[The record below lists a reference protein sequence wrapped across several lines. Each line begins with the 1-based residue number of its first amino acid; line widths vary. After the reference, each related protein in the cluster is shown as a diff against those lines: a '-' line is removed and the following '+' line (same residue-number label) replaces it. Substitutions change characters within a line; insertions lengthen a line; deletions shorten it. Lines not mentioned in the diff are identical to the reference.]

1 MLDFR
6 KMRYPVIAALAAVMS
21 SVAACDSLDV
31 DPGISL
37 AESSVSS
44 DAGHTTVDVSASG
57 KWALSLY
64 YPDGS
69 ESWASLTSP
78 EGRGSKDG
86 IFLSYEANP
95 SETNRSLRVILTT
108 GNMDYAVSFTQ
119 LGKSEDDDP
128 VLDPDPDPAP
138 DPKWLELPAL
148 RQNGTCHFYYHD
160 MKLPNGSSCRNY
172 SFLWDKENLVAHWVA
187 YPLNSSLIGSGS
199 RTNEWDYDPKVPRE
213 DQPELFRG
221 YRSGKDRGHQ
231 IPSGDRLNYNANVQT
246 FYFTNMTPQIGGGFN
261 QSIWANFEEKVR
273 DWAKSSDTLYVVT
286 GCMLEN
292 SLGVVYDN
300 AGKAVTIPGS
310 YFKALLWYNPA
321 STQSFGQ
328 WTAAGFWFEHRSYSG
343 NDITDEIRMSVDE
356 LEEITGMDFF
366 VNLPAKIGQANADSI
381 EAADP
386 DDISFWN

>member
-128 VLDPDPDPAP
+128 VPDPDPDPAP

-148 RQNGTCHFYYHD
+148 RQSSTCHFYYHD
-160 MKLPNGSSCRNY
+160 MTLPDKSSCRNY

-187 YPLNSSLIGSGS
+187 YPLNKNLKGSGD
-199 RTNEWDYDPKVPRE
+199 RTNAWGYDPLVPKDE
-213 DQPELFRG
+213 QPVIFEPYDYG
-221 YRSGKDRGHQ
+221 YQRGHQ
-231 IPSGDRLNYNANVQT
+231 IPSADRYVGNSNEQT
-246 FYFTNMTPQIGGGFN
+246 FYFTNMTPQRGSFNGG
-261 QSIWANFEEKVR
+261 IWATLEEKVR
-273 DWAKSSDTLYVVT
+273 NWSYDSDTLYVVT
-286 GCMLEN
+286 GCVLEG

-300 AGKAVTIPGS
+300 AGKAVTIPGG
-310 YFKALLWYNPA
+310 YFKALLSYKRA
-321 STQSFGQ
+321 STHSSGEY
-328 WTAAGFWFEHRSYSG
+328 TAAGFWFEHKSYSS
-343 NDITDEIRMSVDE
+343 NTITDEMKMSIDD
-356 LEEITGMDFF
+356 LEKITGMDFF
-366 VNLPAKIGQANADSI
+366 VNLPARIGQANADRI
-381 EAADP
+381 EAANP